1 MHVACA
7 ALAEWRHRKQGLM
20 SQYLLQRLFLN
31 VPVIILV
38 ITIVFLMGRA
48 RPDFAEQRAAQGLS
62 NAGDYNQALQAVRHQ
77 LGTDRPL
84 WQQYGY
90 YMADVARGDLGTSF
104 ITQHPVTSELR
115 KRLAPSIELG
125 LLQIS
130 VAVLIALPIGVISAV
145 RQDSLPDYGLRVFAV
160 LGLAIPS
167 FYLGTLLLLFSVKVL
182 GWTPPLVNTAYREIW
197 DDPIANL
204 KMMALPALAGGLGEA
219 AIIMR
224 LLRSQLLEVLRQDYV
239 RTAFAKGLKERNVV
253 MTHALR
259 NALIPV
265 VTILGLLI
273 GAVVGAAVVLETL
286 FEIPGAGQFTVL
298 SLKQNDFPVVQGFVL
313 IIALVLVM
321 TNLIVDVT
329 YAWLDPRI
337 RFE

>member
-1 MHVACA
+1 
-7 ALAEWRHRKQGLM
+7 M

-38 ITIVFLMGRA
+38 ISIVFLMGRA

-62 NAGDYNQALQAVRHQ
+62 NAGDYQQALQAVRHQ
-77 LGTDRPL
+77 LGTDKPL
-84 WQQYGY
+84 WKQYGY

-104 ITQHPVTSELR
+104 ITQKPVVTEL
-115 KRLAPSIELG
+115 KSRLAPSIELG
-125 LLQIS
+125 LLQI
-130 VAVLIALPIGVISAV
+130 LIAVTIAVPIGVISAV
-145 RQDSLPDYGLRVFAV
+145 RQDSIPDYVLRVFAV

-197 DDPIANL
+197 EDPVANL

-239 RTAFAKGLKERNVV
+239 RTAWAKGLQERNVV
-253 MTHALR
+253 ITHALR

-265 VTILGLLI
+265 VTIIGLLI
-273 GAVVGAAVVLETL
+273 GAVVGADVVLETL

-321 TNLIVDVT
+321 TNLVVDVM

-337 RFE
+337 RFG

>member
-1 MHVACA
+1 M
-7 ALAEWRHRKQGLM
+7 
-20 SQYLLQRLFLN
+20 
-31 VPVIILV
+31 
-38 ITIVFLMGRA
+38 
-48 RPDFAEQRAAQGLS
+48 
-62 NAGDYNQALQAVRHQ
+62 
-77 LGTDRPL
+77 
-84 WQQYGY
+84 
-90 YMADVARGDLGTSF
+90 
-104 ITQHPVTSELR
+104 TSELR

-273 GAVVGAAVVLETL
+273 GAVVGADVVLETL

>member
-1 MHVACA
+1 
-7 ALAEWRHRKQGLM
+7 
-20 SQYLLQRLFLN
+20 
-31 VPVIILV
+31 
-38 ITIVFLMGRA
+38 
-48 RPDFAEQRAAQGLS
+48 
-62 NAGDYNQALQAVRHQ
+62 
-77 LGTDRPL
+77 
-84 WQQYGY
+84 
-90 YMADVARGDLGTSF
+90 MADVARGDLGTSF

-125 LLQIS
+125 LLQIT
-130 VAVLIALPIGVISAV
+130 VAVLIALPIGIISAV

-239 RTAFAKGLKERNVV
+239 RTAYAKGLKERNVV
-253 MTHALR
+253 VTHALR

-273 GAVVGAAVVLETL
+273 GAVVGADVVLETL